1 MKLLLILFAVII
13 AAVSPCGDAV
23 ADIFIRI
30 HADGHKEFTN
40 RPSGPGW
47 VFHMTES
54 GEEPKIEFAQAG
66 KPKDIEEIVKEISY
80 KFDIDPSLVKA
91 IIVAESNSN
100 PAAVSKK
107 GAQGLMQL
115 MPATAKSLS
124 VSKPLDP
131 RENLLG
137 GVKYIKGLLA
147 SYGDLKLALAAY
159 NAGPGTVQKY
169 AGIPPYRETINYID
183 KVIKN
188 YNKFKSN
195 PSLRIAEH
203 K

>member
-1 MKLLLILFAVII
+1 MILLTGEHMKLLLILFAVII

-100 PAAVSKK
+100 PAAVSKERRSRTN
-107 GAQGLMQL
+107 
-115 MPATAKSLS
+115 AT
-124 VSKPLDP
+124 
-131 RENLLG
+131 
-137 GVKYIKGLLA
+137 
-147 SYGDLKLALAAY
+147 
-159 NAGPGTVQKY
+159 Y
-169 AGIPPYRETINYID
+169 ARNG
-183 KVIKN
+183 KVIKRIQAFGSQRESSRGRKI
-188 YNKFKSN
+188 YKGVARL
-195 PSLRIAEH
+195 LR
-203 K
+203 